1 MILINEYELQ
11 EMIKQM
17 IEKQNDIGEEE
28 FFQVISRP
36 AEDPEIKFNVNIGN
50 RSFEITTRRVK

>member
-1 MILINEYELQ
+1 
-11 EMIKQM
+11 MIKQM